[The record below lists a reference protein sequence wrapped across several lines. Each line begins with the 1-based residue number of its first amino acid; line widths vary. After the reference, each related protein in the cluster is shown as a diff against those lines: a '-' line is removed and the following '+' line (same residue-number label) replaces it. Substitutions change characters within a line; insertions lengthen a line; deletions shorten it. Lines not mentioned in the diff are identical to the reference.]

1 MLTDPHESGRQI
13 NRIAIHNDVLLAAIA
28 PLYYIH
34 SGPETLLVVQTI
46 VLASGALAL
55 FFIVKENTKR
65 WQADQKQIVDW
76 LSISVPLSYLLYYPM
91 ERTNLYEFHAV
102 TLSTALI
109 LWMYLAYLKRKWVVF
124 AALFLGVLLSKE
136 HTGFSLGI
144 FILVEVF
151 WKRARDIWKSSQNR
165 MMISPYLNRP
175 STQILSLVAIGSFLY
190 VLVSVFFIMPA
201 FRMGGDHF
209 ALSYYSKETTGSIG
223 FITKHILQ
231 FVSLGTFAYVTTLT
245 WPLLFLP
252 LFSPLILPAVP
263 DFLINVLSSSPEMK
277 TMSFQYTA
285 IITPWLFIAT
295 IDTLTRIIPGISR
308 TKAKGVFIVLGIGI
322 MTSSVVHSPL
332 PFSWKNENRLWS
344 EQVPARRD
352 ILLWQQIL
360 RNEEIVVSATGQFAP
375 YLTNR
380 RVYYDFGKQYEKAEY
395 VLIRRSEIE
404 GHWIRGKLTPYYDK
418 LVKDAR
424 YKIIYTNNGVEVY
437 KRISDTQ

>member
-1 MLTDPHESGRQI
+1 MLTDPHESGAQI

-28 PLYYIH
+28 PLYFIY
-34 SGPETLLVVQTI
+34 SGPETLLVVQTM

-55 FFIVKENTKR
+55 FFIVKEKTR
-65 WQADQKQIVDW
+65 HWQVDQKQIVDW

-102 TLSTALI
+102 TLSTALV

-285 IITPWLFIAT
+285 IITPWLFIASV
-295 IDTLTRIIPGISR
+295 DTLMFIMPWLSGVQ
-308 TKAKGVFIVLGIGI
+308 KKGVLLLMSISVLA
-322 MTSSVVHSPL
+322 SSLLYSPL
-332 PFSWKNENRLWS
+332 PYSRQNENRLWS

-360 RNEEIVVSATGQFAP
+360 RNEDIAVSATGQFAP

-380 RVYYDFGKQYEKAEY
+380 RVYYDFGKNYEKAEY
-395 VLIRRSEIE
+395 VLIRKSEVE
-404 GHWIRGKLTPYYDK
+404 GYWIQGKLLPYYDK

-437 KRISDTQ
+437 KRVPDTQ